1 MDDAHYSTLGL
12 RVCEGVHDIVGV
24 EKRVKDTI
32 IMSDNMTEGERT
44 RWSQEIEKDAD
55 YLAVEYALESE
66 LLAGEVTVTGS
77 APDSEGQYKW
87 NVTFSG
93 TESGDLEILPGL
105 EADGSRLLNG
115 YTEVEELRPMPPRLR
130 GVAHMFT
137 RETQPGEVIGT
148 FVEQALMRRSSRSA
162 RTPMGLVP
170 RCRAT

>member
-1 MDDAHYSTLGL
+1 MLCVDDAHYSTLGL

-24 EKRVKDTI
+24 EKRVRDTI

-77 APDSEGQYKW
+77 APDSDGQYKW

-115 YTEVEELRPMPPRLR
+115 
-130 GVAHMFT
+130 
-137 RETQPGEVIGT
+137 
-148 FVEQALMRRSSRSA
+148 
-162 RTPMGLVP
+162 
-170 RCRAT
+170 